1 MSKLPQTDWFSDEMQ
16 ERTKKRHR
24 RNQRFKR
31 LGFGGVLLA
40 LAILAALLGGIV
52 VKGIDGFRQTQIAI
66 TVGLDAGYFGDISGE
81 QLASGNVDVEQFR
94 KANYGKMVRTA
105 LMDQFPGITKRG
117 DIRQLNRLVSVGAK
131 NQLRMMVMAQ
141 PSLIGSTVQIW
152 APANADVDSFAK
164 GGMVAEGAESDRR
177 LSDQQIDWIRELEGK
192 GALRTVL
199 SGSFFSTGDSREPEL
214 AGIWGAVVGSALT
227 LLVTLLVSL
236 PLGVAA
242 AIYLEEFA
250 RKGRWSDWIEVN
262 INNLAAVPSIVYG
275 LLGLAI
281 FLNFFGLPRSAPIVG
296 GLTLAMM
303 TLPTIIIAGRVALAA
318 VPPSIRDAAMGLG
331 ASKTQVT
338 FDHIL
343 PLALPGILTGS
354 IIGMARALGET
365 APLLM
370 IGMVAFVVDVPGS
383 FSEPAT
389 VLPVQVF
396 LWADRP
402 EPAFIEKASAAILVL
417 LGFLLVMNGVAIYLR
432 NKFEKKW

>member
-1 MSKLPQTDWFSDEMQ
+1 MNKLPQTDWFSDEMRD
-16 ERTKKRHR
+16 RTKARHR
-24 RNQRFKR
+24 RNRRFR
-31 LGFGGVLLA
+31 QLGFSGVLLA
-40 LAILAALLGGIV
+40 LTILAVLLGGITL
-52 VKGIDGFRQTQIAI
+52 KGIDGFRQTQISLTVDLNAEYFSKVTHEAI
-66 TVGLDAGYFGDISGE
+66 ETNTVDAE
-81 QLASGNVDVEQFR
+81 LLR

-105 LMDQFPGITKRG
+105 LMDLFPDVTKRR
-117 DIRQLNRLVSVGAK
+117 DIRKLNRLVSVGAK
-131 NQLRMMVMAQ
+131 NQLRMMVMEQ

-152 APANADVDSFAK
+152 APVNADVDSFVK
-164 GGMVAEGAESDRR
+164 GGMVVEGAESDRR
-177 LSDQQIDWIRELEGK
+177 LADLQVEWIRSLEQTDNI
-192 GALRTVL
+192 RTIL
-199 SGSFFSTGDSREPEL
+199 SSSFFDSGDSREPEL
-214 AGIWGAVVGSALT
+214 AGVWGAVVGSALT

-250 RKGRWSDWIEVN
+250 SKGRWSGWIEVN

-281 FLNFFGLPRSAPIVG
+281 FLNFFDLPRSAPVVG

-318 VPPSIRDAAMGLG
+318 VPSSIRDAATGLG

-432 NKFEKKW
+432 DKFEKKW